1 MSMNLFPD
9 LVACAARIL
18 GGERQLARY
27 LGSDSAEVQQWL
39 RGASNPPARV
49 HRRLSGLLARN
60 VEEYAESRPRGFS
73 VPSWSAD

>member
-27 LGSDSAEVQQWL
+27 LGSDSTEVQQWL
-39 RGASNPPARV
+39 RGVSNPPARV
-49 HRRLSGLLARN
+49 HWRLSGLLARK
-60 VEEYAESRPRGFS
+60 VEDYGEARPRGFS
-73 VPSWSAD
+73 LPNWSAD